1 MVELLLKKKGT
12 ELLCGKCGDLSWCAG
27 RKAEC
32 RDQSI
37 PRELWHGPNGILRS
51 TACLAA
57 ERKAKKLRAEIAALK
72 AELVAEK
79 ERAAFHLYLIERAEV
94 LLRRVRP
101 GGYLFSMD
109 HMMADLLLKDIEKE

>member
-32 RDQSI
+32 RDQY
-37 PRELWHGPNGILRS
+37 GILRS

-72 AELVAEK
+72 ANTWLTLL
-79 ERAAFHLYLIERAEV
+79 ERMT
-94 LLRRVRP
+94 P
-101 GGYLFSMD
+101 
-109 HMMADLLLKDIEKE
+109 LLLPVINCTTMTNQYLEEVQAIYNKATAELKSADAEEADIETGS

>member
-1 MVELLLKKKGT
+1 MT
-12 ELLCGKCGDLSWCAG
+12 ELHGHERQGSHCDDARLMQASN
-27 RKAEC
+27 EEV
-32 RDQSI
+32 
-37 PRELWHGPNGILRS
+37 RE
-51 TACLAA
+51 
-57 ERKAKKLRAEIAALK
+57 LRAEIAALDANNEALEKRVFLLRMNRNDLFDETVSLK

-79 ERAAFHLYLIERAEV
+79 ERAAFHLALIERAEV